1 MELIHRKPM
10 YNEPYDGLGSEVMVP
25 RRGLEPP
32 RAKAH

>member
-1 MELIHRKPM
+1 METMSYVMMP
-10 YNEPYDGLGSEVMVP
+10 GLFLQEEMVP